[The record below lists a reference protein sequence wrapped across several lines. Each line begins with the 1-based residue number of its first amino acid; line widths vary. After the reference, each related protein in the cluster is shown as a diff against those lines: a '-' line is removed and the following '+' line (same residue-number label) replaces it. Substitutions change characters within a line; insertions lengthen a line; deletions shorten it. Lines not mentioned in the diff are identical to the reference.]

1 MPAGRN
7 LGDIS
12 GWMNE
17 GPFQIEPIPSAE
29 ELHILLGRQEVPR
42 LVFST
47 IFFFHS
53 QGHKLAAV
61 EVWVW
66 ITGGRRER
74 DERNCTYGR
83 RNNPLFYPGQ

>member
-1 MPAGRN
+1 MPARRN

-12 GWMNE
+12 GWMSE
-17 GPFQIEPIPSAE
+17 GPFQIEPIPYAE

-47 IFFFHS
+47 IFFFHR

-61 EVWVW
+61 EAWV
-66 ITGGRRER
+66 
-74 DERNCTYGR
+74 
-83 RNNPLFYPGQ
+83 